1 MEPIVTTKGRA
12 IMSEQNKVLMRRA
25 IVRSSR
31 VTSIRILALGGVAG
45 PVLFVLITAV
55 SAALRPDYSQTT
67 SFISELGASG
77 TPHAPIMNYL
87 GFVPAGLLL
96 AAFGISLVRIMSPHV
111 LAVAGS
117 ALVVLF
123 GVGVAASGIISCD
136 PGCPVSGGSLEN
148 TLHNVIGPFSFIALA
163 CGIGL
168 LGIEFR
174 RLAYFRPLSLYS
186 FVTSVLG
193 LLLIVAIVGS
203 LEAKT
208 LTGLWQRLLLAT
220 LFLWCAVIGIR
231 AFRYH
236 RQQRHTF

>member
-1 MEPIVTTKGRA
+1 MP
-12 IMSEQNKVLMRRA
+12 EQNKMVMRRA
-25 IVRSSR
+25 IVGEHSSR
-31 VTSIRILALGGVAG
+31 VTSLRVLVFGGVAG
-45 PVLFVLITAV
+45 PVLFSLVTAV
-55 SAALRPDYSQTT
+55 SAALRPDYSHTT

-96 AAFGISLVRIMSPHV
+96 AAFGISLVSVTSGHV

-123 GVGVAASGIISCD
+123 GVGVAASGILSCD

-148 TLHNVIGPFSFIALA
+148 ALHNGIGPLSFIALT
-163 CGIGL
+163 CGVGL
-168 LGIEFR
+168 LGIDFR
-174 RLAYFRPLSLYS
+174 RLPYFRPFSLYS

-193 LLLIVAIVGS
+193 LLLLVAIVSS
-203 LEAKT
+203 LEARE

-220 LFLWCAVIGIR
+220 LFLWCVVISIR
-231 AFRYH
+231 ALRYR
-236 RQQRHTF
+236 RQ

>member
-1 MEPIVTTKGRA
+1 MA
-12 IMSEQNKVLMRRA
+12 EQNKLLMHHA
-25 IVRSSR
+25 IVSRHSSWAA
-31 VTSIRILALGGVAG
+31 SMRILSLGGVAG
-45 PVLFVLITAV
+45 PVLFALVTAI
-55 SAALRPDYSQTT
+55 SAALRPDYSHTT

-96 AAFGISLVRIMSPHV
+96 AAFGISFMSITSRHV

-123 GVGVAASGIISCD
+123 GLGVAASGIFSCD
-136 PGCPVSGGSLEN
+136 PGCPVSAGSLEN
-148 TLHNVIGPFSFIALA
+148 AIHNGIGPLAFIALA
-163 CGIGL
+163 CGVGL

-174 RLAYFRPLSLYS
+174 RLPYFRRFSLYS

-193 LLLIVAIVGS
+193 LLFIAAIVGS
-203 LEAKT
+203 LEART
-208 LTGLWQRLLLAT
+208 LTGVWQRLFLAT

-231 AFRYH
+231 AFRYR
-236 RQQRHTF
+236 RQ